1 MYEKKYKTG
10 YLKEDFR
17 IFYLKTVEKQTFSN
31 HFHDFHKLLFL
42 LNGNISYY
50 IEGEIYEL
58 LPDDLILIPAGEM
71 HRPVIHDGAS
81 YERLILY
88 ISPAFFDRYQEQGFD
103 LYELFSRCQKRGS
116 HTLRIAGLK
125 ESRIHTV
132 LEELIANR
140 LDENFAAPLYLQSLL
155 LELLILLNRT
165 LENQQLSFPSA
176 ARSNRRI
183 VDVLSYINSH
193 LDDPS
198 LSVDTVAAHCYLNRS
213 YLMHLFRQ
221 ETGYTIGNY
230 LTEKR
235 LFTARQLIQQGFS
248 VTEACMRSG
257 FTSYASFYRSYRK
270 KFSEP
275 PKNSRRS

>member
-1 MYEKKYKTG
+1 MYSKKYKTG
-10 YLKEDFR
+10 YLNEDFR
-17 IFYLKTVEKQTFSN
+17 IFYLKTTEKRTFSN

-50 IEGEIYEL
+50 IEGEVYEL
-58 LPDDLILIPAGEM
+58 LSNDIILVPAGEM
-71 HRPVIHDGAS
+71 HRPIIHDKAP

-88 ISPAFFDRYQEQGFD
+88 ISPAFFERYQMQGFD
-103 LYELFSRCQKRGS
+103 LYEVFSQCKNRDS

-125 ESRIHTV
+125 ESRIHAI
-132 LEELIANR
+132 LKELIANR
-140 LDENFAAPLYLQSLL
+140 LDESFAAPLYLQSLM

-165 LENQQLSFPSA
+165 LEGRRLSFPSA
-176 ARSNRRI
+176 AGSNRHI
-183 VDVLSYINSH
+183 VDVLSYINSR

-248 VTEACMRSG
+248 VTEACMQSG
-257 FTSYASFYRSYRK
+257 FTSYASFYRAYRK
-270 KFSEP
+270 KFNES
-275 PKNSRRS
+275 PKNSRR